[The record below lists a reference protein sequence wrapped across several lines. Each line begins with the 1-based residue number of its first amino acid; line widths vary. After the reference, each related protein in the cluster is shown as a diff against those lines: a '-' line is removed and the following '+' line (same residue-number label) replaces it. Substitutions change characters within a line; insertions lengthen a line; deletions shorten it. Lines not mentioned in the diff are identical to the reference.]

1 MKSKK
6 FLCTL
11 LAIMFVFASI
21 PFTAFAQSSND
32 IVKNDAL
39 YEELLSTNQL
49 KEVPIENACDSAIK
63 SEVVPYK
70 ANKMKNTIQK
80 DYSNSLFNN
89 IDSIFSVDYI
99 LNSDLVYE
107 ANCNDGSVIGFDNNM
122 NIISYSNFNN
132 DISMKSSTFHNSF
145 NSIDDLKSIYNIDST
160 YQLSIIDNE
169 NYKTYCWE
177 KTDSNNVINPYNSLK
192 VVVDTN
198 TNNIVVFNVFADDP
212 SSEKIA
218 LSQDE
223 AIEIA
228 LKFNPV
234 FRNVTS
240 CKLAYVKPNFYWNE
254 IDKTYIPANIVRLTY
269 DIIIDDIYEVNVD
282 AETGEI
288 ISGSVTKKNDCGAYA
303 YDAFKYATESKNLAA
318 TGFLGLGYNTANWY
332 VGKGATLTNKVKS
345 FLNGSNSYGFYID
358 SHGSSTTLQSDQN
371 IIKSS
376 QITGN
381 WHFVFLDACSTA
393 ETTGWAK
400 AFKIYGYSKR
410 AFLGWSKT
418 VEVVSAYQFSNY
430 FWHEMCSH
438 SHSTKYVRDT
448 AVWAANQVPGS
459 GNTPIRFYGDTTYNG
474 RSY

>member
-1 MKSKK
+1 
-6 FLCTL
+6 
-11 LAIMFVFASI
+11 
-21 PFTAFAQSSND
+21 
-32 IVKNDAL
+32 
-39 YEELLSTNQL
+39 
-49 KEVPIENACDSAIK
+49 
-63 SEVVPYK
+63 
-70 ANKMKNTIQK
+70 MKNTIQK

-212 SSEKIA
+212 SSEKIT

-288 ISGSVTKKNDCGAYA
+288 ISGSVTKKMIAEHMPMMHSNMQR
-303 YDAFKYATESKNLAA
+303 
-318 TGFLGLGYNTANWY
+318 
-332 VGKGATLTNKVKS
+332 KVKI
-345 FLNGSNSYGFYID
+345 L
-358 SHGSSTTLQSDQN
+358 LQPD
-371 IIKSS
+371 
-376 QITGN
+376 
-381 WHFVFLDACSTA
+381 F
-393 ETTGWAK
+393 
-400 AFKIYGYSKR
+400 
-410 AFLGWSKT
+410 
-418 VEVVSAYQFSNY
+418 
-430 FWHEMCSH
+430 
-438 SHSTKYVRDT
+438 
-448 AVWAANQVPGS
+448 
-459 GNTPIRFYGDTTYNG
+459 
-474 RSY
+474 

>member
-70 ANKMKNTIQK
+70 ANKMKNKIQK

-145 NSIDDLKSIYNIDST
+145 NSIDDLKSTYNIDST

-212 SSEKIA
+212 SSEKIT

-288 ISGSVTKKNDCGAYA
+288 ISGSVTKKMIAEHMPMMHSNMQR
-303 YDAFKYATESKNLAA
+303 
-318 TGFLGLGYNTANWY
+318 
-332 VGKGATLTNKVKS
+332 KVKI
-345 FLNGSNSYGFYID
+345 L
-358 SHGSSTTLQSDQN
+358 LQPD
-371 IIKSS
+371 
-376 QITGN
+376 
-381 WHFVFLDACSTA
+381 L
-393 ETTGWAK
+393 
-400 AFKIYGYSKR
+400 
-410 AFLGWSKT
+410 
-418 VEVVSAYQFSNY
+418 
-430 FWHEMCSH
+430 
-438 SHSTKYVRDT
+438 
-448 AVWAANQVPGS
+448 
-459 GNTPIRFYGDTTYNG
+459 
-474 RSY
+474 